1 MIYVISQ
8 VSFITGLNP
17 KFIKTG
23 FFVVKDAGILFLDM
37 IIIPMVVQERL
48 TEKMRAL
55 DRKNNEIIRSLKFY
69 SIK

>member
-8 VSFITGLNP
+8 ISFITGLNP

-23 FFVVKDAGILFLDM
+23 FFVVKNVGILFLDM

-48 TEKMRAL
+48 TEKMKSPR
-55 DRKNNEIIRSLKFY
+55 
-69 SIK
+69 

>member
-8 VSFITGLNP
+8 IIFITGLNP

-23 FFVVKDAGILFLDM
+23 FFVVKNVGILFLDM

-48 TEKMRAL
+48 TEKMKSPR
-55 DRKNNEIIRSLKFY
+55 
-69 SIK
+69 